1 MSDQFD
7 HGMISIYEI
16 LTYAQTVGIIGSLV
30 LTVYFSRK
38 NVKTYS
44 TDLETRVLN
53 DLDEKLHNLIEM
65 NVNNPERIKVMYN
78 VSENISS
85 DLAFSYYIVYIFS
98 HMFHMRERKILK
110 DNEWSGYL
118 QYMKN
123 TFKYGTISEYW
134 RMGKIHEW
142 VDPSFRAFVE
152 ATLLT
157 ESGKSSP

>member
-1 MSDQFD
+1 MT
-7 HGMISIYEI
+7 SIDVI

-65 NVNNPERIKVMYN
+65 NVTNPKRIKVMYN
-78 VSENISS
+78 VPDNASS
-85 DLAFSYYIVYIFS
+85 DLAFSYYIIYIFS
-98 HMFHMRERKILK
+98 HMYHMRERKILK
-110 DNEWSGYL
+110 DNEWNGYV

-123 TFKYGTISEYW
+123 TFKYGTISKYW
-134 RMGKIHEW
+134 EMGKIYEW
-142 VDPSFRAFVE
+142 VDASFRNFVE
-152 ATLLT
+152 TELLPET
-157 ESGKSSP
+157 KKSPS

>member
-1 MSDQFD
+1 
-7 HGMISIYEI
+7 MISISVI

-65 NVNNPERIKVMYN
+65 NVSNPERIKVMYN
-78 VSENISS
+78 VPDSVSS

-110 DNEWSGYL
+110 DNEWNGYV

-134 RMGKIHEW
+134 EMGKIYEW
-142 VDPSFRAFVE
+142 VDARFRTFVE
-152 ATLLT
+152 TELLP
-157 ESGKSSP
+157 EAKIRSS